1 MREVVFLKR
10 NEAKW
15 RDVEVMLAS
24 GGKNDPDKLA
34 DLFIELN
41 DDLSYA
47 RTNYPES
54 KTEIYL
60 NGLASDIYEAIYK
73 NKKEKSNR
81 FVNFWK
87 YELPLTIS
95 TAHKQLL
102 YSFIFFTISCLIGVV
117 STSYDENFP
126 RIILGD
132 HYVEMT
138 LENIE
143 KGDPMAVYKDSD
155 SESMFFG
162 ITSNNIRVSFYTF
175 LSGFFISFGS
185 YWFLF
190 RNGVMLGAFQW
201 FFFKKG
207 LLWTSFLTIWIHGTI
222 EISCIIIAGTA
233 GIVLG
238 NSILFPGTYSRKLS
252 LISGAKRSSK
262 IFLGII
268 PLIVLAGFL
277 ESFVTRLTDSHWSIR
292 LLIILGSAA
301 FVLYYFVWYPLKLK
315 KENNEV

>member
-34 DLFIELN
+34 NLFIELN
-41 DDLSYA
+41 DDLAYA

-60 NGLASDIYEAIYK
+60 NGLASNIYEAIYK

-87 YELPLTIS
+87 YELPLTFS
-95 TAHKQLL
+95 SVHKQLL
-102 YSFIFFTISCLIGVV
+102 YSFVFFTLSCLIGVV
-117 STSYDENFP
+117 STSYDDNFP

-132 HYVEMT
+132 QYVETT
-138 LENIE
+138 LDNIE
-143 KGDPMAVYKDSD
+143 KGDPMAIYKDAD
-155 SESMFFG
+155 SGSMFFS
-162 ITSNNIRVSFYTF
+162 ITTNNIRVSFYTF

-207 LLWTSFLTIWIHGTI
+207 LLTTSFLTIWIHGTI
-222 EISCIIIAGTA
+222 EISCIIIAGAA

-252 LISGAKRSSK
+252 LIAGAKKSSK

-268 PLIVLAGFL
+268 PLIIIAGFL

-292 LLIILGSAA
+292 LLIIISSAA
-301 FVLYYFVWYPLKLK
+301 FVLYYFVFYPLKLK
-315 KENNEV
+315 KENNEI